1 MSSIAC
7 KKCDHLATYEGA
19 PPVACPACG
28 AIYAKVEEA
37 LRVAAEA
44 RAAGRDAQAQAMP
57 RQAPPTLGTKAPA
70 FQRSTRDRDDDG
82 VDVHAFAKRMRAE
95 SLYPTWRQLVVIY
108 KWLGYAIALVI
119 FGAGIVMLF
128 TKAAGASTFPLV
140 GGLVTAVLV
149 KAMVELSLMMADMSD
164 ANVRMAAQREAG

>member
-1 MSSIAC
+1 MSEKIC
-7 KKCDHLATYEGA
+7 KKCGHVAAYEGA
-19 PPVACPACG
+19 APIECPGCG

-37 LRVAAEA
+37 LRAAAEA
-44 RAAGRDAQAQAMP
+44 RAAGRAAQAHAAP
-57 RQAPPTLGTKAPA
+57 RQAPPTFAPKASA
-70 FQRSTRDRDDDG
+70 FQRSTRERDEDG

-108 KWLGYAIALVI
+108 KWLGYALALLI

-140 GGLVTAVLV
+140 GGLVTAVVV

-164 ANVRMAAQREAG
+164 ASVRMAARGEG